1 MLQGDDSN
9 PMHGANAPF
18 AGWMDAL
25 HEPARWDIIVANVGH
40 HAAAG
45 AEHWTYEEY
54 RTHVEAYI
62 GAFKRRLGLQRS
74 SGGSNASLSRFIW
87 MASHAMPTARDNQIM
102 GSGDW
107 RTNQRLALYE
117 RFARHEVLQMQHE
130 LGHERCM
137 YHDAFNLTLPYIEAA
152 AGDCGHFSG
161 ANVQMALVQG
171 FLNLV
176 CPQRG
181 HTSHTSVQDTV

>member
-1 MLQGDDSN
+1 M
-9 PMHGANAPF
+9 
-18 AGWMDAL
+18 
-25 HEPARWDIIVANVGH
+25 IIANVGH

-54 RTHVEAYI
+54 RTHVEAFI
-62 GAFKRRLGLQRS
+62 GAFSQRLRLQQS
-74 SGGSNASLSRFIW
+74 SGNSKESLTKFVW
-87 MASHAMPTARDNQIM
+87 LASHAMPTARDNQIV

-117 RFARHEVLQMQHE
+117 RFAREQVQKMQRE
-130 LGHERCM
+130 FGHEQCM
-137 YHDAFNLTLPYIEAA
+137 YHDAFNLTLPHIEAA

-161 ANVQMALVQG
+161 PNVQMALVQG

-176 CPQRG
+176 CPMR
-181 HTSHTSVQDTV
+181 DAP